1 MTECPLDCPVCGSR
15 RLRIASVDSIL
26 ETEYRVVCTECGAT
40 SGRQVTAALAVQ
52 DWNADAGY
60 WLIHRYD
67 IEIEEVV

>member
-1 MTECPLDCPVCGSR
+1 MTERPLDCPFCGAR
-15 RLRIASVDSIL
+15 RLRIGSIEAYQ

-52 DWNADAGY
+52 DWNAGAGY